1 VSPVPPT
8 MPVMHADPAGIPQA
22 GAGESLRVWP
32 PPERCP
38 LPGGERAG
46 PAGLCL
52 VCAGPVRAGY
62 LRCFQCDL
70 HAQSAPGLLADAV
83 APVAYAAKG
92 GPLAR
97 DLWLYK
103 SGRDGSGQAAARV
116 LSLLL
121 LFLHERGPV
130 VWRAAGMGRPS
141 AVCVVP
147 SGRGRAG
154 PHPLRALAAPYL
166 ARPWL
171 SLRPRPGG
179 DPWARTLD
187 PARFQAAGPLRG
199 AAVLLLDDTW
209 VSGASAQS
217 AAVALKLAGAAAVV
231 VVVVGRHLPAIPPPA
246 PPATPRPVTAADM
259 PACPPRVNRLG
270 S

>member
-1 VSPVPPT
+1 
-8 MPVMHADPAGIPQA
+8 MPVMQADPAGTRSALVWEPLRARCPTQCHLQA
-22 GAGESLRVWP
+22 GG
-32 PPERCP
+32 
-38 LPGGERAG
+38 LPAV

-52 VCAGPVRAGY
+52 VCRGPVRSGY
-62 LRCFQCDL
+62 RRCFQCDL
-70 HAQSAPGLLADAV
+70 HAQSAPGLLADVV
-83 APVAYAAKG
+83 APAAYATKG

-103 SGRDGSGQAAARV
+103 SGRAGSGPAAARV

-121 LFLHERGPV
+121 LFLHEQGPA
-130 VWRAAGMGRPS
+130 VWRAAGMGHPS

-147 SGRGRAG
+147 SGRGRPG

-171 SLRPRPGG
+171 SLRPRQGA

-187 PARFQAAGPLRG
+187 PARFRATGLRPG

-217 AAVALKLAGAAAVV
+217 AAVALKLAGAAAVA
-231 VVVVGRHLPAIPPPA
+231 VVVVGRHLLPTA
-246 PPATPRPVTAADM
+246 PPAGTADM
-259 PACPPRVNRLG
+259 PARPPWVNRLR